1 MDLGS
6 RKETANILFSLHKI
20 DPTEG
25 QIRWI
30 AVLLSIL
37 FSIVVIAQDQVIN
50 NDGALYLIVSDLI
63 TQGEWRAA
71 FARYPWPFL
80 SILISYISQVTGLI
94 PEYAAYLLS
103 TLFFVLLVLCFID
116 FVRQLGGDRR
126 TQLLAAFLILTLP
139 YLNES
144 RAEILRDHGYWLF
157 YLLGLRFLFKHYQT
171 PTLVTGLAWNAAI
184 LTSCLFRMEGFV
196 MMALLPFILLLK
208 REPPLKQRFAALL
221 QANWIALF
229 LLVLGLMALPFA
241 GDNLGRLSEFPLRL
255 IHFWDAL
262 TVGLAQKAEV
272 IKSGVLPPL
281 SAKFAMQ
288 SVLSIL
294 VLIIVSKTLTVMT
307 SLNGLILLLPRLHA
321 ETALPKGFR
330 VFVVWTVLINLLL
343 LLLFLVPTFYL
354 QARFTMPLV
363 LTALLLLPF
372 ILNRAWVLWQESSGW
387 FYSRLFPVAVVIL
400 LLLGADG
407 LISVGGYS
415 KNYLKASA
423 AWIDKE
429 SKAGD
434 KIITSESIRFCYY
447 IDRDRPFKQRHQ
459 CQYVINPTPK
469 MVFNYLVIY
478 QKKGA
483 VVGEAWEKY
492 LEPLELHEVVR
503 FENSRQD
510 GMVIYQPRGIS
521 Q

>member
-1 MDLGS
+1 
-6 RKETANILFSLHKI
+6 LFFLHKI

-25 QIRWI
+25 QIRWV

-80 SILISYISQVTGLI
+80 SILISYTSQATGLL

-103 TLFFVLLVLCFID
+103 TLFFVLLVLCFVD

-126 TQLLAAFLILTLP
+126 TQLLAALLILTLP

-144 RAEILRDHGYWLF
+144 RAEILRDHGYWFF

-171 PTLVTGLAWNAAI
+171 PTLFTGLAWNAAI
-184 LTSCLFRMEGFV
+184 LASCLFRMEGVV

-208 REPPLKQRFAALL
+208 RELPLKQRFAALL

-241 GDNLGRLSEFPLRL
+241 GDNLGRLAEFPLRL

-272 IKSGVLPPL
+272 IRAGVLPVL

-288 SVLSIL
+288 SVVLIL
-294 VLIIVSKTLTVMT
+294 ALIIVVKTLTVIT
-307 SLNGLILLLPRLHA
+307 SLHAVVLFLPRLYA
-321 ETALPKGFR
+321 EAVLPRGFR
-330 VFVVWTVLINLLL
+330 PFVAWVVLINLLMLIIFL
-343 LLLFLVPTFYL
+343 LPTFFL

-363 LTALLLLPF
+363 LTVLLLLPF
-372 ILNRAWVLWQESSGW
+372 LLNQAWHLWQQKRAGF
-387 FYSRLFPVAVVIL
+387 FYSRLFPVVIIIIL
-400 LLLGADG
+400 LMGADG
-407 LISVGGYS
+407 LISMGGYS
-415 KNYLKASA
+415 KSYLLDA
-423 AWIDKE
+423 AEWIEQKSETD
-429 SKAGD
+429 SK
-434 KIITSESIRFCYY
+434 IVTSESDRFCYY
-447 IDRDRPFKQRHQ
+447 IGRNSAFEERLQ
-459 CQYVINPTPK
+459 CHYRVKPRAN
-469 MVFNYLVIY
+469 MAFDYLVLY
-478 QKKGA
+478 QKKG
-483 VVGEAWEKY
+483 VIPDGWIDY
-492 LEPLELHEVVR
+492 LSQADLHEVAK
-503 FENSRQD
+503 FENSRHD
-510 GMVIYQPRGIS
+510 GMIIYQQNR
-521 Q
+521 